1 MKYELTKDLETG
13 NAVIDGEHRELF
25 EAVNSLMDACSKGQ
39 GRQAIEPVAKFL
51 LEYVDRHFS
60 HEEELQKKNSYSG
73 FLSHKQFHTEYTK
86 KLRALV
92 SGIPASGPSVND
104 LANINQHIGVLV
116 THIRTED
123 KKLGQFLNSK

>member
-1 MKYELTKDLETG
+1 MKYELTKDLETC
-13 NAVIDGEHRELF
+13 NSVIYGEHRELF
-25 EAVNSLMDACSKGQ
+25 NAINSLMDACSKGQ

-51 LEYVDRHFS
+51 LQYVDKHFS
-60 HEEELQKKNSYSG
+60 HEEDLQKKSG
-73 FLSHKQFHTEYTK
+73 YPNFLSHKQFHTEYTK
-86 KLRALV
+86 KLRTIV